1 MDIKVLGTG
10 CAKCHTVE
18 QNVRKATEELKIQAN
33 IEKVEDIMQIMKYGV
48 MTTPALIINDKVIFS
63 GKNPSLNE
71 IKDII
76 QKAV

>member
-1 MDIKVLGTG
+1 MNIKVLGTR

-18 QNVRKATEELKIQAN
+18 QNVRKAIDELKIQAN